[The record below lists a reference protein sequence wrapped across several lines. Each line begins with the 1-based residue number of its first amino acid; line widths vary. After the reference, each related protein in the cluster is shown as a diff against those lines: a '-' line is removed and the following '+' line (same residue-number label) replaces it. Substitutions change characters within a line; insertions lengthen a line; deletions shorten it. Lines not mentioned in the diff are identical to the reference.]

1 MRKPSTFATL
11 ATSVAF
17 AAACLFA
24 GAACSPPPTPPSL
37 AGTGWRCPAVVDA
50 ARRTGW
56 ASDRLAWVDR
66 IAWRESRCRPDAW
79 SASRDAGAMQ
89 IHHRW
94 IGWGLCRA
102 GIACR
107 VDELFDLEVN
117 LRAAAYVLHAQGP
130 SAWATN

>member
-1 MRKPSTFATL
+1 
-11 ATSVAF
+11 
-17 AAACLFA
+17 
-24 GAACSPPPTPPSL
+24 
-37 AGTGWRCPAVVDA
+37 
-50 ARRTGW
+50 
-56 ASDRLAWVDR
+56 
-66 IAWRESRCRPDAW
+66 
-79 SASRDAGAMQ
+79 MQ